1 MTFRLGLWA
10 YKTTITDVEKQVGEL
25 TDLAGKIDVTVSN
38 DLSTLAGYSSES
50 VAKIGLLT
58 GKLNALHDAVAE
70 GRKRL
75 EICTA
80 QNQAMESAV
89 RSAHDPEDMSPS
101 IESQEDSTAQRA
113 SNCILADPNIPAT
126 ILRQWGPAW
135 WRKIDEALNRLN
147 QPSQLPTD
155 LVIELQASLERAQD
169 DNRQAQSENND
180 LTQDLERARAALA
193 DVRAELEAASDT
205 TRSLKNQCET
215 IQADNDRLQY
225 ELASASKSLAESNAH
240 FVAEKERTSCQL
252 SPLSSSV
259 CLLRETLDIDWA
271 SDRDW
276 ESVLKCVEAL
286 PSSLPAK
293 PQSNAWSCLEPWS
306 NGMDEP
312 CRVHTMGADQALIRL
327 ILTVQGH
334 DASDIGLETLATMQC
349 ALSSLQSTS
358 RIQEGLCRMLRDT
371 IYGQAV
377 DKVYIALALCQI
389 LDTVAKRWSTA
400 AAEAD
405 ALGFLHQQKT
415 TLSAE
420 DVTIVA
426 AILKACED
434 DDWASVPLCVPA
446 TVNDHSCNVVVVKS
460 VDMFLLVDRA
470 NRSIRWIG
478 SDRADWDTLDIRG
491 MTLRSPS
498 GSGDVHLKL
507 VEHVDA
513 IMAIVEIK
521 CRVAPGP
528 DNYFD
533 DDAMD
538 ETWEG

>member
-10 YKTTITDVEKQVGEL
+10 YKTTIADVEKQVGEL
-25 TDLAGKIDVTVSN
+25 TDLAGKIDVTVGN

-58 GKLNALHDAVAE
+58 DKLNALHDAVAE

-80 QNQAMESAV
+80 QNQAMESA
-89 RSAHDPEDMSPS
+89 
-101 IESQEDSTAQRA
+101 
-113 SNCILADPNIPAT
+113 
-126 ILRQWGPAW
+126 WGPAW

-180 LTQDLERARAALA
+180 LTQDPERARAALA

-225 ELASASKSLAESNAH
+225 ELASASKSLAESNAQ

-252 SPLSSSV
+252 SLLSSSV

-306 NGMDEP
+306 NGMDES

-371 IYGQAV
+371 IYGRAV

-405 ALGFLHQQKT
+405 ALGVLHQQKT
-415 TLSAE
+415 NLSAE
-420 DVTIVA
+420 DVTLVA

-446 TVNDHSCNVVVVKS
+446 RVNDHSCNVVKS
-460 VDMFLLVDRA
+460 VDMFLLVDRD

-478 SDRADWDTLDIRG
+478 SDRADWDTLEIRG